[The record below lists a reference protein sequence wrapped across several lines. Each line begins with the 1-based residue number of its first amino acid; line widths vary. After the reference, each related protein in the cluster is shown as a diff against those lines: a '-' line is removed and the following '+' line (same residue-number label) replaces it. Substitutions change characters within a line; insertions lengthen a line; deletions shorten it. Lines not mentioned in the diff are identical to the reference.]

1 MKLPCKTLLA
11 AGAFAAVLCMPA
23 RAPIFAA
30 GGDQSATVYTW
41 VDAKGVRHFS
51 DQPGSADAQAVTLD
65 APSLM
70 PAPAASASTTSAATR
85 KRKKGAAARP
95 PARAPASATQLSA
108 RCAQLRMQV
117 ESLEPARRAQIKQ
130 NGKASYL
137 SGDDLVRFKDEL
149 RKAMQTACAAAP
161 SS

>member
-1 MKLPCKTLLA
+1 MRLPCKTLLA
-11 AGAFAAVLCMPA
+11 AGAFAAVLCTPA
-23 RAPIFAA
+23 RAPLFAA
-30 GGDQSATVYTW
+30 GSDQSATVYTW

-51 DQPGSADAQAVTLD
+51 DQPGSAEAQPVTLD

-70 PAPAASASTTSAATR
+70 PAPAAPASTTPKATA
-85 KRKKGAAARP
+85 KKGAVARG
-95 PARAPASATQLSA
+95 RTQAPASATQLSA

-137 SGDDLVRFKDEL
+137 SGDDLVHFKDEL
-149 RKAMQTACAAAP
+149 RKAMQTACAAAAP